1 MSVEHGLLVLE
12 DVWYRYPGG
21 VMALRGVSCTVGRGE
36 VLVVLGPN
44 GCGKTTM
51 LLAMAGLLRPTRGV
65 VRYRGRD
72 ARDLGPEIR
81 REIGI
86 VFQDPDDQLF
96 NPTVFEEIAYALRQ
110 LGIGGRE
117 LEDRVRRI
125 SGILGVEHLL
135 DKPPYKLSYG
145 EKKRVALAS
154 VLVYEPALLLLDE
167 PTSSLSSKYARLVE
181 ELIEEKVA
189 EGGAVVAAT
198 QDVDFAYRVADRV
211 CVLVEGRVIAEGEPR
226 EILANERVLERAELE
241 RPCALGRELGRV
253 ESRRISKLHGP

>member
-1 MSVEHGLLVLE
+1 MSVEDELLVLE

-21 VMALRGVSCTVGRGE
+21 VTALRGVSCVVARGE

-51 LLAMAGLLRPTRGV
+51 LLVMAGLLRPTRGV
-65 VRYRGRD
+65 VKYRGSDVRG
-72 ARDLGPEIR
+72 LGPEIR

-110 LGIGGRE
+110 LGIAGRE
-117 LEDRVRRI
+117 LEERVRGVSR
-125 SGILGVEHLL
+125 ILGVEHLL

-145 EKKRVALAS
+145 ERKRVALAS
-154 VLVYEPALLLLDE
+154 ILVYEPALLLLDE
-167 PTSSLSSKYARLVE
+167 PTSSLSPRYARLVE
-181 ELIEEKVA
+181 ELIEERVA
-189 EGGAVVAAT
+189 GGGTVVAAT

-211 CVLVEGRVIAEGEPR
+211 CVLVEGRVLAEGEAH
-226 EILANERVLERAELE
+226 EILADEEVLERAELE
-241 RPCALGRELGRV
+241 KPCALRRELERV
-253 ESRRISKLHGP
+253 ESRRISKLGGP